1 MCTYLNGL
9 GMTGVTMY
17 VMHKRLNDNMG
28 TGYWCLLYNQ
38 PAAARMLGR
47 KAALHAAAEEAATG
61 VSGNTPHCFLPV
73 DALHTNLNAKP

>member
-1 MCTYLNGL
+1 
-9 GMTGVTMY
+9 
-17 VMHKRLNDNMG
+17 
-28 TGYWCLLYNQ
+28 
-38 PAAARMLGR
+38 MLGR